1 MTILADLTDQY
12 LFPPSLAPSD
22 LRPDLVA
29 YSELTKTAI
38 IIELTVCFETNFEEA
53 KERKESKY
61 RDLIAEVEGN
71 DFIVD
76 FLTVEVGS
84 RGFVNYDSFTRLKD
98 AVGASNKEL
107 QDLLFSIS
115 RAVIKE
121 SFIIWTGR
129 NHVVNT

>member
-1 MTILADLTDQY
+1 M
-12 LFPPSLAPSD
+12 
-22 LRPDLVA
+22 A

-61 RDLIAEVEGN
+61 RDLIEEVEGN
-71 DFIVD
+71 DYMVD

-84 RGFVNYDSFTRLKD
+84 RGFVNYGSFTRLKD
-98 AVGASNKEL
+98 TVGASNREL

-129 NHVVNT
+129 NHAVNT